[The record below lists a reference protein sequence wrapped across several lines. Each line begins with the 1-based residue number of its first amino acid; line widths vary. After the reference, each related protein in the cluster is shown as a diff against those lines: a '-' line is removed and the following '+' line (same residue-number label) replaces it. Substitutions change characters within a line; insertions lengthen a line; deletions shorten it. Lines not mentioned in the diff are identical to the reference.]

1 MAQESPWF
9 KYLPSSGC
17 VTLVP
22 FLNLSLSLHISGL
35 GLKMVASFTGL
46 LGKLPDMIL
55 SEYQVYEC
63 KAYKCYVF
71 ILQKLEHSIILK
83 LKVENIQFYTFI
95 RIDFF
100 SFLCN
105 NKLQ

>member
-22 FLNLSLSLHISGL
+22 FLNLSLSLHISGP

-63 KAYKCYVF
+63 KAYKCYIF
-71 ILQKLEHSIILK
+71 ILQKLKHSII
-83 LKVENIQFYTFI
+83 
-95 RIDFF
+95 
-100 SFLCN
+100 
-105 NKLQ
+105 